1 MTPASALDRG
11 LGELALPMPR
21 GARDKLLAYVEL
33 LAKWNRTHN
42 LTAIREPEKMVSQ
55 HLLDALAV
63 VPHLPHGSLA
73 DVGSGGGLPGVP
85 IAIVQPERSVTLN
98 DSNQKKTAFLR
109 QASIELELSNASVHA
124 GRVEDWHPLERF
136 AVVITRGFAELAE
149 FVALCRHLVAP
160 RGVLAAMKGVY
171 PSEELARVQA
181 AQRCDKVVRL
191 RVPLLDAERHLVLC
205 RAGA

>member
-1 MTPASALDRG
+1 MSSCWRSGTALITSPRYASR
-11 LGELALPMPR
+11 R
-21 GARDKLLAYVEL
+21 
-33 LAKWNRTHN
+33 KWSASICSTHSRSCRTFR
-42 LTAIREPEKMVSQ
+42 TEVWPT
-55 HLLDALAV
+55 
-63 VPHLPHGSLA
+63 
-73 DVGSGGGLPGVP
+73 SGGGLPGVP